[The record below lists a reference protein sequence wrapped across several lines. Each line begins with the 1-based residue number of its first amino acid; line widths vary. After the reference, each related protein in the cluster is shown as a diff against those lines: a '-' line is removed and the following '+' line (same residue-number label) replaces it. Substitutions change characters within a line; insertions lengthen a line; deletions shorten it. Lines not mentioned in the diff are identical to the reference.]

1 MTNVAGPVNAG
12 LRTALANENRAIYL
26 PAISSGYAAF
36 ALKPSFAS
44 PLPMTPSDLDFLN
57 PANPH
62 FHHPFALY
70 SAGQSNTAIAPK
82 PDMVSQRDRPA
93 TLVLGD
99 SGGYQVSTTPG
110 YFTGTAKGKPITI
123 PAGQLPAIVL
133 QNMRWMEQV
142 ADYSMVLDFPTG
154 GIGTGKMAEHVERL
168 NANGALDAINAVN
181 RMGLDYNACLEQTK
195 INNDDFVANHAPGA
209 TAFLNVLQGRSVK
222 ESKFWYEAV
231 KHYPFSGWAFAG
243 HHQDRFSLM
252 LSRLLDMR
260 DDGLLAKAEWIHV
273 LGVSSVSV
281 GVMLTMVQRT
291 VRELYN
297 PTFQMS
303 FDTASPFLSAVNA
316 RALAGSTFDERG
328 WASQYIAPTELDPA
342 DDPALLIDL
351 FARDMRDRDAKQER
365 DRLLAQTAVG
375 KLLKLG
381 DVRTPDASKPQGYR
395 LTEDGYNLLMLHNV
409 EALVSAHQIA
419 HETFFE
425 RATAG
430 RFRNLFPAK
439 DIMIIAGII
448 ETVLKL
454 PTADAHKVIRETA
467 HYLDALR
474 ADK

>member
-12 LRTALANENRAIYL
+12 LRTALADENRAIYL

-36 ALKPSFAS
+36 ALRPSFAS
-44 PLPMTPSDLDFLN
+44 QLPMTPSDLDFLN

-70 SAGQSNTAIAPK
+70 SAGQSNTAVAPK
-82 PDMVSQRDRPA
+82 PDMVSQRDRAA

-110 YFTGTAKGKPITI
+110 YFT
-123 PAGQLPAIVL
+123 PALVL

-154 GIGTGKMAEHVERL
+154 GIGTGKMAEHVARL
-168 NANGALDAINAVN
+168 NANGELDKLMAVN
-181 RMGLDYNACLEQTK
+181 RMGLDFNACLEQTK
-195 INNDDFVANHAPGA
+195 LNNDDFVANHAPGA

-222 ESKFWYEAV
+222 ESRFWYEAV

-273 LGVSSVSV
+273 LGVSSVSI
-281 GVMLTMVQRT
+281 GVLLTVVQRT
-291 VRELYN
+291 VRELFN
-297 PTFQMS
+297 STFQMS

-351 FARDMRDRDAKQER
+351 FARDMNDRDAKQER

-409 EALVSAHQIA
+409 EALVNAHQIA

-425 RATAG
+425 RATTG

-454 PTADAHKVIRETA
+454 PTADAQKIIGETA